1 LAGELLDE
9 LLAALHGSAPAAA
22 LRASPW
28 LYPAV
33 ETVHILGLALLVG
46 AVAVFDLRALG
57 AVPALSRD
65 TLGRLALPLA
75 AGGLAAASVSGA
87 ALFAADAVELAGN
100 PAFLWKMGLF
110 ALALANVAL
119 WHRWAAKHPGRA
131 RLGAAASL
139 LLWVS
144 VLVAGRLIA
153 YI

>member
-1 LAGELLDE
+1 MLAEA
-9 LLAALHGSAPAAA
+9 LAALHGSAAAA
-22 LRASPW
+22 SLRASPW

-57 AVPALSRD
+57 MVPALPRD

-75 AGGLAAASVSGA
+75 AGGLAAAGVSGA
-87 ALFAADAVELAGN
+87 ALFATNAVELAAN

-110 ALALANVAL
+110 LLALANVAL
-119 WHRWAAKHPGRA
+119 WHRWAAQSPGRA

-139 LLWVS
+139 LLWTG

-153 YI
+153 YV